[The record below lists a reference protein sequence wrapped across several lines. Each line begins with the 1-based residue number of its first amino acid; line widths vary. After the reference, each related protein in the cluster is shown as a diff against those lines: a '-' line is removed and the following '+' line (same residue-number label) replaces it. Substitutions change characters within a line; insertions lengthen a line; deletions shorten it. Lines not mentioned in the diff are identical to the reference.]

1 LFYIKK
7 DWSLNNANWQW
18 LSCSNFFY
26 QYFRCYSP
34 IAFGKKT
41 DPTGAYIRKWIPVL
55 KKIPDKYIFEP
66 WKAPKEIQKSSGC
79 IIGVDYPNPIVEH
92 DKVSKI
98 NMDRMKNA
106 YDLNGSSSSSSS
118 SSSSDLNKT
127 KEPAASS
134 LSTKRKIDS
143 YLVPKSKK

>member
-1 LFYIKK
+1 M
-7 DWSLNNANWQW
+7 
-18 LSCSNFFY
+18 
-26 QYFRCYSP
+26 
-34 IAFGKKT
+34 
-41 DPTGAYIRKWIPVL
+41 

-106 YDLNGSSSSSSS
+106 YDLNGSSSSS
-118 SSSSDLNKT
+118 DLNKT
-127 KEPAASS
+127 KEPEPASS
-134 LSTKRKIDS
+134 SSAKRKIDS
-143 YLVPKSKK
+143 YLVLKSKK